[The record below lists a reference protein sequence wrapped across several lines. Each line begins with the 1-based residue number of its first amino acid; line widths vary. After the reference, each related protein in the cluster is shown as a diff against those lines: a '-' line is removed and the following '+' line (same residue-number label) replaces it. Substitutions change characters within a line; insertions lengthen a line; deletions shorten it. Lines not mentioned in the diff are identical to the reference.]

1 MVEFACTR
9 RPVLGTPALAAEAP
23 WRKTQQAQE
32 ISKPLGCARV
42 RPGSVLEFRFTSSR
56 YGLNFT
62 TFDGGIR
69 MYAVIRAG
77 GKQYRVAPGD
87 VIRVEKV
94 GTGTD
99 GLVEFPVLA
108 VSGEEGKVGQQADA
122 RVVGEIVEEGRGA
135 KILVFHYN
143 RKKQYKKLRGHRQ
156 AYTAVR
162 ISEIAFDGQ
171 SFKAPELPKKEAKP
185 KKVKA
190 HEAHEHE
197 SHEHEAP
204 AAHAK
209 AKKGSAK
216 KKAAPKKA
224 KKKSHPKNK

>member
-1 MVEFACTR
+1 
-9 RPVLGTPALAAEAP
+9 
-23 WRKTQQAQE
+23 
-32 ISKPLGCARV
+32 
-42 RPGSVLEFRFTSSR
+42 
-56 YGLNFT
+56 
-62 TFDGGIR
+62 

-87 VIRVEKV
+87 IVRVEKLV
-94 GTGTD
+94 TGTD

-108 VSGEEGKVGQQADA
+108 VSSEEGNVATQSDA
-122 RVVGEIVEEGRGA
+122 RVVGQAMEEGRGA
-135 KILVFHYN
+135 KILVFHYK

-162 ISEIAFDGQ
+162 ITEIAVGGQ

-190 HEAHEHE
+190 EAEEHE
-197 SHEHEAP
+197 PE
-204 AAHAK
+204 AK

-216 KKAAPKKA
+216 KAAPKKSAAKKSA
-224 KKKSHPKNK
+224 KKK

>member
-1 MVEFACTR
+1 
-9 RPVLGTPALAAEAP
+9 
-23 WRKTQQAQE
+23 
-32 ISKPLGCARV
+32 
-42 RPGSVLEFRFTSSR
+42 
-56 YGLNFT
+56 
-62 TFDGGIR
+62 

-99 GLVEFPVLA
+99 GQVEFPVVA
-108 VSGEEGKVGQQADA
+108 VSGEEGKVGLQSDA
-122 RVVGEIVEEGRGA
+122 RVVGQIVEEGRGA
-135 KILVFHYN
+135 KILVFHYK

-190 HEAHEHE
+190 HDSHEVE
-197 SHEHEAP
+197 SHGHEAP

-209 AKKGSAK
+209 AKTGSAK

-224 KKKSHPKNK
+224 AKKSASKKK